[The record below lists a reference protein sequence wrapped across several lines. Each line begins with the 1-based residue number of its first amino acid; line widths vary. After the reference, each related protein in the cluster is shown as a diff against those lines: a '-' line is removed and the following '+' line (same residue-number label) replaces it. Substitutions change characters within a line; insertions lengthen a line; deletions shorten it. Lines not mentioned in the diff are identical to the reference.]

1 MPTALLGTKLFIPSS
16 RPELVPRLRLV
27 EQLNKGLH
35 RKLTLIS
42 APAGFGKTTLVTE
55 WLDNLR
61 LVSSKENQNS
71 NSIAWLSLD
80 EGDNDLARFLSYFIA
95 ALNQG
100 EGKDAV
106 IGKGA
111 LSMLQSPQVP
121 PAETIL
127 TSIIN
132 DIISIPNRIV
142 LVLDDYH
149 LIETQPI
156 HDALTFFLEHLP
168 TQMHLVIVTRQDPN
182 LPLGR
187 LRARDQLTELRAADL
202 RFTLSEAAVFFNQ
215 GMELD
220 LSKDDISALEIRT
233 EGWITGLQLAAISMQ
248 GQDTGNF
255 IKSFTG
261 SHRFVLDYLVEEV
274 ITQEPDYVQEF
285 LLRTSILDRF
295 CASLCEALFVDAE
308 ISGQETLAYLEQ
320 TNLFIDPLDNE
331 RRWYR
336 YHHLFADLLR
346 QRLRQNTYSSTGDGG
361 MSMDELHIRASIWYE
376 ENGFEIEAFH
386 HAVSSNDIK
395 LATRLMEG
403 GGMPLHF
410 RGGATP
416 VLRWL
421 ESLPTTVLDAK
432 PSLWVMYASVLSM
445 RGQMSG
451 VEEKLQAAEKAL
463 RGTEQDDIARNT
475 IGHIAAIRALLAA
488 TQHQTKTII
497 AQSQRALEYLHPDN
511 LPVRT
516 ATIWK
521 LGLAYQ
527 LQGDRAEAS
536 RAFTEAISI
545 SQASGNT
552 IINITASIGLA
563 QVQETEN
570 QLHLAAKTYRGVLQ
584 LIGDQLQP
592 SGCEAHLG
600 LARIF
605 YEWND
610 LDTAQKHAQQSLQMA
625 KQLFNFDRSAACE
638 VILARLKLSQG
649 DYNSATATLA
659 KAYQSVQE
667 HNLVH
672 QISEVITAQVLTLLQ
687 LNNLPEA
694 AYLAEKQKLP
704 FNQARVCLA
713 HGDPLAALAVL
724 RPLRKQVEVKGEADK
739 YLKIMIL
746 MACAH
751 HENGETDE
759 AIQMIGEALRLAEPN
774 GFIRIFVDEGSRM
787 TRLLSEA
794 AAKGIMPT
802 YVSKLLA
809 VFEAEAQKNDLSRS
823 QQLVDPLSEREIEI
837 LNLIA
842 SGLKNKEIAELLF
855 ISLNTVLY
863 HVKNIYRKLGV
874 NKRTLAVA
882 KAKEINLI

>member
-1 MPTALLGTKLFIPSS
+1 MPASLLATKLFIPAS

-42 APAGFGKTTLVTE
+42 APAGFGKTTLLTE
-55 WLDNLR
+55 WIVKLR
-61 LVSSKENQNS
+61 FSSSKENQNA

-80 EGDNDLARFLSYFIA
+80 EGDNDPVRFLSYVIA
-95 ALNQG
+95 ALNQA
-100 EGKDAV
+100 EGKNA
-106 IGKGA
+106 ILGKGA
-111 LSMLQSPQVP
+111 LSMLQSPQRL
-121 PAETIL
+121 PAEAVL
-127 TSIIN
+127 TALIN
-132 DIISIPNRIV
+132 DIITIPDRIV

-156 HDALTFFLEHLP
+156 HDALAFLLEHLP
-168 TQMHLVIVTRQDPN
+168 PQMHLVIATRQDPG

-202 RFTLSEAAVFFNQ
+202 RFTPSEAAVFLNH
-215 GMELD
+215 GMKLN
-220 LSKDDISALEIRT
+220 LSIEDISALETRT

-248 GQDTGNF
+248 GQDTSSF
-255 IKSFTG
+255 IQSFTG

-274 ITQEPDYVQEF
+274 LMQQPENVQEF

-295 CASLCEALFVDAE
+295 CASLCEALLPDAE
-308 ISGQETLAYLEQ
+308 NSGQETLAYLEQ
-320 TNLFIDPLDNE
+320 TNLFIVPLDNE

-336 YHHLFADLLR
+336 YHRLFADLLG
-346 QRLRQNTYSSTGDGG
+346 QRLHQKASSSAGDDGIR
-361 MSMDELHIRASIWYE
+361 MAELHNRASIWYE
-376 ENGFEIEAFH
+376 ENGLEIEAFL
-386 HAVSSNDIK
+386 HAVSSNDIEH
-395 LATRLMEG
+395 ATRLMEG

-432 PSLWVMYASVLSM
+432 PSLWVMYASALSM

-463 RGTEQDDIARNT
+463 HGIEQDEIARNT
-475 IGHIAAIRALLAA
+475 MGHIAAIRALIAA

-527 LQGDRAEAS
+527 LQGDLAEAS

-545 SQASGNT
+545 SQISGNT
-552 IINITASIGLA
+552 IIEITASIGLG

-570 QLHLAAKTYRGVLQ
+570 QLHLAAKTYHGVLQ
-584 LIGDQLQP
+584 LIGEQLQP

-610 LDTAQKHAQQSLQMA
+610 VDTAQKHAQQSLKMA
-625 KQLFNFDRSAACE
+625 QQLVNIDRSAACE
-638 VILARLKLSQG
+638 VFLARLKLSQG
-649 DYNSATATLA
+649 DVASAAATLT
-659 KAYQSVQE
+659 KVRQSVQQ

-672 QISEVITAQVLTLLQ
+672 QIPEVISAQVLTLIK
-687 LNNLPEA
+687 LNNLSEA
-694 AYLAEKQKLP
+694 AHLAEKQELP
-704 FNQARVCLA
+704 FSQARVYLA
-713 HGDPLAALAVL
+713 QRDPSAALTVL
-724 RPLRKQVEVKGEADK
+724 RPLRKQAEAKGEADK
-739 YLKIMIL
+739 YLKIIIL
-746 MACAH
+746 QACAH
-751 HENGETDE
+751 HTNGETSE
-759 AIQMIGEALRLAEPN
+759 AIQLIREAMGLAEPN
-774 GFIRIFVDEGSRM
+774 GFIRIFVDEGLPM
-787 TRLLSEA
+787 AHLLSEA
-794 AAKGIMPT
+794 AAQGTMPN

-809 VFEAEAQKNDLSRS
+809 VFEAEAQKDDLSPS

-842 SGLKNKEIAELLF
+842 SGLKNKEIAEQLV

-863 HVKNIYRKLGV
+863 HNKNIYSKLGV